1 MDKEMFK
8 PKILSKV
15 TTDTK
20 VWENTLQDWSWQASS
35 PNRLDCENYYQSS
48 IDKVARHKR
57 LVSNCKCDV
66 LVIGA
71 GLLGSSTAMHLA
83 ESGVDVILID
93 QDQIGVNAS
102 GRNGGQL
109 TPGLARWEACNML
122 KEFSIDEAKRL
133 WHFTARESFDT
144 IKEIVE
150 QYDLE
155 VDYVQG
161 HLTAAIHEGHMSALK
176 TGMMSRKKLG
186 DENTKLIQKKHLK
199 KYVNSD
205 LYHGA
210 LFDCIGGHIH
220 PLALNLGL
228 VYVAL
233 KHGGRVYE
241 KTKALA
247 INQVKG
253 KVIVETEG
261 GRITANKVVIAT
273 HVSTFEILKQEGRA
287 AIPFY
292 SYVSVTEPLSVA
304 INELIPS
311 NAAVYDTSLQID
323 YFRGVRENRILF
335 GGSGSGS
342 RWALEKTL
350 YYLKQRIETVF
361 PQLGDVKLD
370 YCWSGTTDLTVKGP
384 TAAYNISDKIYSVFG
399 WSGHGVAQTVR
410 IGKAIRDKITNQS
423 DDFDMLCKVP
433 NINLPMARM
442 LAPAIIPAMTSI
454 LEVQSK
460 LFPEKLISF

>member
-1 MDKEMFK
+1 MEKFK
-8 PKILSKV
+8 PKILS
-15 TTDTK
+15 
-20 VWENTLQDWSWQASS
+20 ELRNNTGIWKNSLQDWSWQASS
-35 PNRLDCENYYQSS
+35 PNRLDCENFYQAS
-48 IDKVARHKR
+48 INKLPNHKR
-57 LVSNCKCDV
+57 LVNNCKCDV

-71 GLLGSSTAMHLA
+71 GLLGSSAAMHLA

-122 KEFSIDEAKRL
+122 QEFSLDEAKRL

-144 IKEIVE
+144 IKEII
-150 QYDLE
+150 QKYDLE

-161 HLTAAIHEGHMSALK
+161 HLTAAIHQGHMDALK
-176 TGMMSRKKLG
+176 TAMKSRAKLG
-186 DENTKLIQKKHLK
+186 DNSAKIISQQNLKKH
-199 KYVNSD
+199 VDSD
-205 LYHGA
+205 LYYGG
-210 LFDCIGGHIH
+210 LLDCIGGHIH

-228 VYVAL
+228 VYALL
-233 KHGGRVYE
+233 KHGGKVYE
-241 KTKALA
+241 NTKALN
-247 INQVKG
+247 IDQIKG
-253 KVIVETEG
+253 KVVVETEG
-261 GRITANKVVIAT
+261 GKITANKVVIAT

-292 SYVSVTEPLSVA
+292 SYVSVTEPLPIAV
-304 INELIPS
+304 EKLIPS
-311 NAAVYDTSLQID
+311 NVAVYDTSLQID
-323 YFRGVRENRILF
+323 YFRQVRGNRVLF

-342 RWALEKTL
+342 RWALDKAL
-350 YYLKQRIETVF
+350 DYLQQRVTTVF

-410 IGKAIRDKITNQS
+410 IGKAICDKITNQN

-442 LAPAIIPAMTSI
+442 LAPAIIPAMTAI

-460 LFPEKLISF
+460 LFPDKLISF